1 MIQEKTVK
9 ELISTSIILAIIFI
23 VIASVMVL
31 SIFGIGLIFIST
43 KQNSNY
49 KASQFYEVTAIVFI
63 ELIISIFFIFYL
75 LKFRKKMKSFL
86 EDGTFDSLPEV
97 ANCINKMFIL
107 ESLAFG
113 VIVLFI
119 LFLKVFPT
127 HF

>member
-75 LKFRKKMKSFL
+75 LKYRKKMKYFL

-113 VIVLFI
+113 VIVLFM